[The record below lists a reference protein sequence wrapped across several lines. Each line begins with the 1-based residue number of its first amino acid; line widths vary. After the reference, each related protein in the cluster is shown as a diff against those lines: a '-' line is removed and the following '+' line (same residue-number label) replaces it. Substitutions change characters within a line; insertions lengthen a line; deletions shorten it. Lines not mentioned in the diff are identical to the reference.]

1 MIKYVI
7 LNHEIRNKKM
17 KWGTQLTKITDQF
30 ETILKEKQIP
40 LAKRQIKN
48 GQVSYNGKFQLTKE
62 KALPFGIVF
71 DKEDDIS
78 DYQIVYHQ
86 LAFVS
91 NFSKKKAVLELINE
105 LNELQAGYYR
115 ICLGSDGEIYMRLLG
130 RTSDDVQPL
139 YEMLVT
145 GSTIAKAVL
154 PRIEE
159 VLNGKDDK

>member
-1 MIKYVI
+1 M
-7 LNHEIRNKKM
+7 N
-17 KWGTQLTKITDQF
+17 KITDQF
-30 ETILKEKQIP
+30 EKILKEKQIP
-40 LAKRQIKN
+40 LAKRQLEN

-78 DYQIVYHQ
+78 DYQIVYHH

-91 NFSKKKAVLELINE
+91 NFSKKAAVLELLNE
-105 LNELQAGYYR
+105 LNELQSGYYR

-130 RTSDDVQPL
+130 RTSDIVQPL

-154 PRIEE
+154 PRIVALLDGTDLE
-159 VLNGKDDK
+159 

>member
-1 MIKYVI
+1 M
-7 LNHEIRNKKM
+7 
-17 KWGTQLTKITDQF
+17 TKITDQF

-40 LAKRQIKN
+40 LAKREIEN

-71 DKEDDIS
+71 DKEDERS
-78 DYQIVYHQ
+78 DYQIVYHH

-91 NFSKKKAVLELINE
+91 NFSKKAAVLELINE
-105 LNELQAGYYR
+105 LNELQSGYYR

-130 RTSDDVQPL
+130 RTSTDVMPL

-145 GSTIAKAVL
+145 GSTIAKAIL
-154 PRIEE
+154 PRIAE
-159 VLNGKDDK
+159 VLTV

>member
-1 MIKYVI
+1 M
-7 LNHEIRNKKM
+7 
-17 KWGTQLTKITDQF
+17 TKITDQF

-40 LAKRQIKN
+40 LAKRQIEN

-91 NFSKKKAVLELINE
+91 NFNKKTAVLELINE

-115 ICLGSDGEIYMRLLG
+115 ICLGSDGEIYMRLLA
-130 RTSDDVQPL
+130 RTSDNVQPL

-159 VLNGKDDK
+159 LLNGNDDK

>member
-1 MIKYVI
+1 M
-7 LNHEIRNKKM
+7 
-17 KWGTQLTKITDQF
+17 TKITDQF
-30 ETILKEKQIP
+30 EKILKEKQIP
-40 LAKRQIKN
+40 LAKRQLEN

-78 DYQIVYHQ
+78 DYQIVYHH

-91 NFSKKKAVLELINE
+91 NFSKKAAVLELLNE
-105 LNELQAGYYR
+105 LNELQSGYYR

-130 RTSDDVQPL
+130 RTWDNVQPL

-154 PRIEE
+154 PRI
-159 VLNGKDDK
+159 VALLDGTDLK

>member
-1 MIKYVI
+1 
-7 LNHEIRNKKM
+7 M
-17 KWGTQLTKITDQF
+17 KRGIQLTKITDQF
-30 ETILKEKQIP
+30 EKILKEKQIP
-40 LAKRQIKN
+40 LAKRQLEN

-78 DYQIVYHQ
+78 DYQIVYHH

-91 NFSKKKAVLELINE
+91 NFNKKTTVLELVNE
-105 LNELQAGYYR
+105 LNELQSGYYR

-130 RTSDDVQPL
+130 RTSDNVQPL

-154 PRIEE
+154 PRIEA
-159 VLNGKDDK
+159 LLDGKDLK

>member
-1 MIKYVI
+1 M
-7 LNHEIRNKKM
+7 
-17 KWGTQLTKITDQF
+17 TKITDQF

-40 LAKRQIKN
+40 LAKREIEN

-71 DKEDDIS
+71 DKEDERS
-78 DYQIVYHQ
+78 DYQIVYHH

-91 NFSKKKAVLELINE
+91 NFNKKVAVLELINE
-105 LNELQAGYYR
+105 LNELQSGYYR

-130 RTSDDVQPL
+130 RTSTDVMPL

-145 GSTIAKAVL
+145 GSTIAKAIL

-159 VLNGKDDK
+159 VLTV

>member
-1 MIKYVI
+1 M
-7 LNHEIRNKKM
+7 N
-17 KWGTQLTKITDQF
+17 KITDQF
-30 ETILKEKQIP
+30 EKILKEKQIP
-40 LAKRQIKN
+40 LAKRQLEN

-78 DYQIVYHQ
+78 DYQIVYHH

-91 NFSKKKAVLELINE
+91 NFSKKAAVLELLNE
-105 LNELQAGYYR
+105 LNELQSGYYR

-130 RTSDDVQPL
+130 RTSDNVQPL

-154 PRIEE
+154 PRI
-159 VLNGKDDK
+159 VALLDGTDLK